1 MVAPKTARFDLERAR
16 QHVAQAEQ
24 RVAAQRELLERMRR
38 DGNSEATV
46 NTAQALLRT
55 FEQTLATMRFH
66 LEQEESSAKRD
77 R

>member
-1 MVAPKTARFDLERAR
+1 MVAPKTARLDLERAR
-16 QHVAQAEQ
+16 RHVAKAEQ
-24 RVAAQRELLERMRR
+24 RVERELIERMAR
-38 DGNSEATV
+38 DGDSETTV

-66 LEQEESSAKRD
+66 LKQEESSAKRG

>member
-1 MVAPKTARFDLERAR
+1 MVAPKTARLDLERAR
-16 QHVAQAEQ
+16 RHVAKAEQ
-24 RVAAQRELLERMRR
+24 RVERELIERMAR
-38 DGNSEATV
+38 DGDSV

-66 LEQEESSAKRD
+66 LKQEESSAKRG